1 MALKTN
7 IFKTPKHKKYDYI
20 PRYYS
25 PEKEELDARI
35 KRAEKMQDDG
45 IEGMKSR
52 IAYKMS
58 RAGNTQAYESHR
70 KKALMKS
77 NLTLLALIIVL
88 IVASIFCIMIYLDE
102 ILEFAK

>member
-7 IFKTPKHKKYDYI
+7 IFKTPKHRKYDYI

-35 KRAEKMQDDG
+35 KRAEEMQDDG

-52 IAYKMS
+52 IAYKMK
-58 RAGNTQAYESHR
+58 RAGNTQDYESHR

-77 NLTLLALIIVL
+77 NLTLLALIIGLV
-88 IVASIFCIMIYLDE
+88 VASILGIMFFSAE